1 MRVWVATI
9 AVVAACACAN
19 TDARVDRI
27 VEDAQV
33 ELRRGQVAAA
43 QKLVEQ
49 GGSLTESAPDS
60 VAAGRVRLLRAE
72 VALARLEI
80 PAAVKELEPPFPA
93 TDAFAALRARQKY
106 LQGQAQVARGQLKPA
121 LETLDAASGLAAGDP
136 DLLLDIEV
144 MGSQARLRLGQW
156 DDAEQRLN
164 RVLSTASDR
173 GDRFRQA
180 AAINNLGMS
189 RLVRNRCDDALPR
202 FERVLSFSD
211 LEQTRIYGAALNNAG
226 ICLARLGEYDRALA
240 LQTRAVESY
249 ERSGRRLE
257 LMTAL
262 GEIGTTHF
270 LRDEDSQAIPYLKRA
285 LAIATEGGLNAD
297 GWVWASNLALG
308 EASLGNWG
316 EASRYNAE
324 ARRLNPPDRP
334 DKLLINTATD
344 AQIAAAQGDPD
355 TAVRLYGDVLAA
367 AAKQPGLVWAAH
379 EGLARIAA
387 SAGQTSKAA
396 THFDAALLTIEQ
408 TRSALLKT
416 DYKMSFLI
424 RAMSFYRAYVDFL
437 MSTGKPD
444 RALEIADSS
453 RGRVLA
459 ERLGVPPPSRGAAA
473 GFRQRARE
481 SDQVFVFYWLAPE
494 RSLAW
499 VVSGEGIR
507 SVALAPRADIE
518 PLVEQY
524 HAQLQN
530 TSIDPLARGGGPGDL
545 LYARIIAPLAASLPR
560 NGRLVIVPD
569 GALHRL
575 NFETLPVRGATAAHY
590 WIEDVTIQIAPSLSL
605 MTALKP
611 AGANQRLL
619 LVGNPTPRAPEFPA
633 LSYATAEMDGV
644 SKPFG
649 IANVTVLQSERAS
662 PAGFREAKPE
672 QYSRIHFTTHA
683 VANTESPMDSAVIL
697 SGPDS
702 AYKLYARDVAE
713 MPLKADLVTVSA
725 CRSAGDRAYSGEG
738 LVGFAWAFLRAGSQR
753 VVAGL
758 WDVDDRA
765 TASLMSAFYERLAA
779 GDSAPAALRT
789 AKLGMLRNGKMR
801 PYYWAPLQMFTA
813 SPFSE

>member
-1 MRVWVATI
+1 MKVWLATI

-19 TDARVDRI
+19 TDARVDRT
-27 VEDAQV
+27 VADAQV

-43 QKLVEQ
+43 QKLVER
-49 GGSLTESAPDS
+49 GAALTESAPDS
-60 VAAGRVRLLRAE
+60 VAAGRIRLLRAE

-80 PAAVKELEPPFPA
+80 PAAIKELEAPFPT
-93 TDAFAALRARQKY
+93 TDAFAGLRARQKY
-106 LQGQAQVARGQLKPA
+106 LQGQALVARGQLKPA
-121 LETLDAASGLAAGDP
+121 LETLDAASTLAAGDP
-136 DLLLDIEV
+136 ELQLDIEV
-144 MGSQARLRLGQW
+144 MASQARLRLGQW
-156 DDAEQRLN
+156 DDAEERLN
-164 RVLSTASDR
+164 RVLTTASDR

-202 FERVLSFSD
+202 FEQVLSFSD

-226 ICLARLGEYDRALA
+226 ICLARLGEYGRALA

-270 LRDEDSQAIPYLKRA
+270 LRDEDSQAIAYLKRA

-308 EASLGNWG
+308 EAALGNWS
-316 EASRYNAE
+316 EASRYNGE

-344 AQIAAAQGDPD
+344 AQIAAAQGDTE

-387 SAGQTSKAA
+387 AAGQTSKAA
-396 THFDAALLTIEQ
+396 THFDAALQTIEH

-416 DYKMSFLI
+416 DYRLSFLN
-424 RAMSFYRAYVDFL
+424 RVMAVYRGYVDFL
-437 MSTGKPD
+437 RSTGKPD

-473 GFRQRARE
+473 AFRQRARE
-481 SDQVFVFYWLAPE
+481 SGQVFVFYWLAPD

-499 VVSGEGIR
+499 VVSPEGIR
-507 SVALAPRADIE
+507 TVALAPRAEIE

-530 TSIDPLARGGGPGDL
+530 TSVDPLARANGPGDQ
-545 LYARIIAPLAASLPR
+545 LYARVIAPLAASLPR
-560 NGRLVIVPD
+560 NRQLVIVPD

-575 NFETLPVRGATAAHY
+575 NFETLPVRNGPTAHY
-590 WIEDVTIQIAPSLSL
+590 WIEEVTIQIAPSLSL
-605 MTALKP
+605 MTASKP
-611 AGANQRLL
+611 ASGNQRLL
-619 LVGNPTPRAPEFPA
+619 LVGNPTPRAPDFPA
-633 LSYATAEMDGV
+633 LSYAAAEMDGV
-644 SKPFG
+644 SKSFDN
-649 IANVTVLQSERAS
+649 NVTVLQSDQAS
-662 PAGFREAKPE
+662 PAAFRSAKPE

-697 SGPDS
+697 SGPDTS
-702 AYKLYARDVAE
+702 FKLYARDVAE
-713 MPLKADLVTVSA
+713 MPLTADLVTVSA
-725 CRSAGDRAYSGEG
+725 CRSAGDRAYAGEG
-738 LVGFAWAFLRAGSQR
+738 LVGFAWAFLRAGSRR

-758 WDVDDRA
+758 WDVDDRS

-779 GDSAPAALRT
+779 GDPAPAALRT
-789 AKLGMLRNGKMR
+789 AKLKLLHEGKMR
-801 PYYWAPLQMFTA
+801 PYYWAPLQMFT
-813 SPFSE
+813 SEP